1 MPDVQTKVYLV
12 ESVAVLTRDH
22 MPTLIVRGRPDGDPH
37 AGPQDVHIFD
47 QDHHFSDGT
56 VIPGVPL
63 SVDGHPVDRAV
74 LLRWAP
80 ENRGVRLEVD
90 ADPAR
95 YGMVVAARFTAG
107 GASSGS

>member
-1 MPDVQTKVYLV
+1 MGDIETKAYKV

-22 MPTLIVRGRPDGDPH
+22 MPTLIVRGQPVGNPH
-37 AGPQDVHIFD
+37 AGLQDVHIFD

-80 ENRGVRLEVD
+80 ENRDVRLEVD
-90 ADPAR
+90 TDPAR
-95 YGMVVAARFTAG
+95 YGMAVAARFTAG